1 MSSMY
6 TYLCSIYKYAYQ
18 IYMPYV
24 SALTTN
30 GGGVISLRAFVIPTK
45 HKALTAALLK
55 TEPTAL
61 LNE

>member
-1 MSSMY
+1 
-6 TYLCSIYKYAYQ
+6 
-18 IYMPYV
+18 MPYV

-30 GGGVISLRAFVIPTK
+30 GGGVISLGALVIPTK